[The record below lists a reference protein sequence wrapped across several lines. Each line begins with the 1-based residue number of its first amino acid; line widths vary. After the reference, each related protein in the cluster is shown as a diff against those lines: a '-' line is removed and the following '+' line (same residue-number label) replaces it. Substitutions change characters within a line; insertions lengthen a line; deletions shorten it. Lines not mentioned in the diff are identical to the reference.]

1 MTKGNLNGGPRK
13 TRDRLTNERKEQLD
27 QQIVDVLK
35 EDNPQSVRH
44 VFYRM
49 TDPRLPEPV
58 PKDDPGYNRVQ
69 RRLVELRRS
78 GRVPYHWITDSTRR
92 GYFVNT
98 FTDASDFIRA
108 HAGLFR
114 ADIWSQSDYL
124 VEVWVESRSIGG
136 IVEDLCREYAVS
148 LYPCGGFASIS
159 MVHQAAVYINESIEE
174 TGRKPIIL
182 VITDYDP
189 AGELIDEK
197 IQEELGRHLIAPLEC
212 HRVGITLDQIKEHDL
227 PTKPRKK
234 SDKRAQHIKSTVE
247 AEAMPAALLRDYLR
261 DHIERYMP
269 QHALEVAQVAEQSE
283 QQHLFRMA
291 DLMEAGRYD

>member
-1 MTKGNLNGGPRK
+1 MAGHIK
-13 TRDRLTNERKEQLD
+13 RDRLTNERKEELD
-27 QQIVDVLK
+27 QQIVEVLR
-35 EDNPQSVRH
+35 EDHPQSVRH

-58 PKDDPGYNRVQ
+58 SKDDPGYNRVQ

-78 GRVPYHWITDSTRR
+78 GRVPYNWITDSTRR

-98 FTDASDFIRA
+98 FTDAADFIRA

-114 ADIWSQSDYL
+114 ADIWSDSDHL

-159 MVHQAAVYINESIEE
+159 MVHQAAVYINGCIKK
-174 TGRKPIIL
+174 TGRKPVIL

-212 HRVGITLDQIKEHDL
+212 HRVGISLYQIKKHDL

-234 SDKRAQHIKSTVE
+234 GDKRAKHIESTVE
-247 AEAMPAALLRDYLR
+247 AEAMPAALLRGYLR

-269 QHALEVAQVAEQSE
+269 EHALEVAKVAERSE
-283 QQHLFRMA
+283 QEFLFSIANRI
-291 DLMEAGRYD
+291 EAEA